1 MPFCKYL
8 NGIWFVLSCQD
19 YKNSK
24 EQLLRRP
31 CFNDRSS
38 LPEVFFKLDR
48 YFRRTK
54 SYTDARGLQ
63 EFGKHMRSFL
73 RWFNV
78 ISTSLTSNLRWNDVE
93 STSCVASD
101 LLPFFCVLFHHVCRH
116 ACCYLSLLFSL
127 STVKKIQRVHLNTW
141 LYSNVSLNVFLNVG
155 VFHLSCKSLKKLP
168 NIWQFF

>member
-1 MPFCKYL
+1 MTFGLYFPVKT
-8 NGIWFVLSCQD
+8 IKTA
-19 YKNSK
+19 KN
-24 EQLLRRP
+24 LLRRP
-31 CFNDRSS
+31 CFNDRNS

-78 ISTSLTSNLRWNDVE
+78 ISTSLTSNQRRVFPRIYYLSSAFS
-93 STSCVASD
+93 STMYVAM
-101 LLPFFCVLFHHVCRH
+101 LVVI
-116 ACCYLSLLFSL
+116 SLLFSL

-155 VFHLSCKSLKKLP
+155 VFHLSCKTLKKLP